1 MGYIA
6 WIVLGG
12 IAGWLGSMVMGTDSS
27 QGVMLNVI
35 VGIIGAFV
43 GGWLFTKFGLAGV
56 TGFNFYSLGVAVVGS
71 VVLLWVVQLIRG

>member
-27 QGVMLNVI
+27 QGITLNIV
-35 VGIIGAFV
+35 VGIVGAFV
-43 GGWLFTKFGLAGV
+43 GGWLFTEFGLAGV

-71 VVLLWVVQLIRG
+71 VVLLWVVKMVRG